1 MVHRSDNKTRRDFQ
15 EQRQREAYDGTGIDD
30 YLSPEELD
38 DLVAAHADRN
48 VREEDERIWAHYRD
62 PKSDVTQLEARERAQ
77 YVDYP
82 KQYQVSQST
91 VSRRLSSLDYSMLS
105 EPIDNGML
113 GEAMLLSDEVDAL
126 DHHDTAHALEVY
138 RRILARFIVDVE
150 AMRRCMVVDFAAP
163 QWAASRF
170 EEVSATLGARVQERL
185 EHGGERPATTADD

>member
-15 EQRQREAYDGTGIDD
+15 EQRLREAYDGTVLDD
-30 YLSPEELD
+30 ELSPEKLD
-38 DLVAAHADRN
+38 DMVVAKADKN
-48 VREEDERIWAHYRD
+48 VRKEDERIWAHYRD
-62 PKSDVTQLEARERAQ
+62 PKSDVTQLEARGRAQ

-105 EPIDNGML
+105 EPIDNEMFA
-113 GEAMLLSDEVDAL
+113 EAMLLSDEVDAL
-126 DHHDTAHALEVY
+126 DHHDTGHTLEVY

-150 AMRRCMVVDFAAP
+150 AMRRCMMMDFAAP

-185 EHGGERPATTADD
+185 EHGGERPSTAGDD